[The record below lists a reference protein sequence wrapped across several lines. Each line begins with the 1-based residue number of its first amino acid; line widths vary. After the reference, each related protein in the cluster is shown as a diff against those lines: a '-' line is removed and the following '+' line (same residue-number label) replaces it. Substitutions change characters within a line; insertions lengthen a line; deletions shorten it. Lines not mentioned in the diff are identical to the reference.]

1 MTTEEALAIKK
12 ETIERF
18 EEVVK
23 KEQFLAYFKT
33 QFEIWLNETPEQ
45 FFFIEG
51 YGDLVQVDFEVWVKE
66 VYPQVIFSY
75 FRHSDG
81 KWQVSVG

>member
-18 EEVVK
+18 EEVVQ
-23 KEQFLAYFKT
+23 KEQFLHLFKLN
-33 QFEIWLNETPEQ
+33 FETWLNDTPEQ

-51 YGDLVQVDFEVWVKE
+51 YGDLVQNTIETWVKE
-66 VYPQVIFSY
+66 VYPQVVFSY

-81 KWQVSVG
+81 RWQISVG